1 MWRSQRTGSKQSKTS
16 LAYLMTCFSK
26 TRAHWVI
33 ESPVLI
39 QHDRH
44 LDPFYIKE
52 EFAPS
57 DKSVLLKRQ
66 QAAHNLIA
74 PHLRILQF
82 LTSHFNANRLGSP
95 HLRGIFQRLIRKTLQ
110 GLKHT
115 SRHPLAREIYFQVIL
130 FAIRIL
136 TYSDDLGDAAKWRLK
151 DSILSSALAW
161 FSRPPRYYLQCFAP
175 YLLTD
180 NGN

>member
-1 MWRSQRTGSKQSKTS
+1 MFRE
-16 LAYLMTCFSK
+16 Y
-26 TRAHWVI
+26 
-33 ESPVLI
+33 VLI
-39 QHDRH
+39 RRHRH

-57 DKSVLLKRQ
+57 NKSVLLKRQ

-95 HLRGIFQRLIRKTLQ
+95 DLRRIFQRLIRKTLP
-110 GLKHT
+110 GLKHA
-115 SRHPLAREIYFQVIL
+115 SKHPLAREFYFQVIL

-136 TYSDDLGDAAKWRLK
+136 TYSGDLGDAAKWRLK

-161 FSRPPRYYLQCFAP
+161 FSRPPRYYLLSSIP
-175 YLLTD
+175 GPLY
-180 NGN
+180 

>member
-1 MWRSQRTGSKQSKTS
+1 MLGG
-16 LAYLMTCFSK
+16 L
-26 TRAHWVI
+26 
-33 ESPVLI
+33 VLI
-39 QHDRH
+39 KHDRH

-95 HLRGIFQRLIRKTLQ
+95 HIGRIFQRLIRKTLQ
-110 GLKHT
+110 GLKRA
-115 SRHPLAREIYFQVIL
+115 SKHPLAREIYFQVIL
-130 FAIRIL
+130 FAIKIL
-136 TYSDDLGDAAKWRLK
+136 ACSGDLGDAAKWRLK
-151 DSILSSALAW
+151 DSILSSGLAW
-161 FSRPPRYYLQCFAP
+161 FSRPPRYYILSSAP
-175 YLLTD
+175 DSLTD
-180 NGN
+180 